1 MPTHRRRHQITETP
15 EIADAINQ
23 AARRWPGEPR
33 SRLLI
38 RLVREGARS
47 LEPDLQRDRREQ
59 AITATSGKY
68 AEAFDDRY
76 LETLREDWPA

>member
-1 MPTHRRRHQITETP
+1 
-15 EIADAINQ
+15 
-23 AARRWPGEPR
+23 
-33 SRLLI
+33 LI
-38 RLVREGARS
+38 RLAGEGARS
-47 LEPDLQRDRREQ
+47 LQPDVQRDRREQ

>member
-15 EIADAINQ
+15 EIADAIDQ
-23 AARRWPGEPR
+23 AARRWPGEQR

-59 AITATSGKY
+59 AITTTSGKY
-68 AEAFDDRY
+68 AEAFGDRY

>member
-1 MPTHRRRHQITETP
+1 MATHRRRHQITETP
-15 EIADAINQ
+15 EVADAIDQ
-23 AARRWPGEPR
+23 AALRWPGEPR

-59 AITATSGKY
+59 AIIATSGKY

-76 LETLREDWPA
+76 LHTLREDWPA